1 MKRNFVSGLKGIF
14 ILLLLAA
21 LFVNEANSQV
31 VNERARKRISIGVGM
46 FTDIWSGIPDGIAIR
61 AINQGFQSFVM
72 YNAPFGKS
80 NFGFSAGLGF
90 RANNMYG
97 NFLSDSLRD
106 PSGTGTELTM
116 IPKNIDFKRSKLTTP
131 YLELPLEF
139 RYTSKS
145 KIGVGIGF
153 KLAYLL
159 PAHTKYVGEDYLL
172 DSESKLRVK
181 YREIENLESF
191 SYGPTLHIGYKWFHV
206 TGYYSISKLF
216 VKNKGPQMYPISIG
230 FVLMPY

>member
-1 MKRNFVSGLKGIF
+1 MKRNFMLRLNGILVV
-14 ILLLLAA
+14 LLLSA
-21 LFVNEANSQV
+21 LFISETNAQV
-31 VNERARKRISIGVGM
+31 VNERARKRISVGVGM
-46 FTDIWSGIPDGIAIR
+46 FTDIWNGIPDGIAIR

-97 NFLSDSLRD
+97 NFYSDSLRD

-116 IPKNIDFKRSKLTTP
+116 IAKNIDFKRSKLTTP
-131 YLELPLEF
+131 YLELPIEF

-145 KIGVGIGF
+145 KVGVGIGF
-153 KLAYLL
+153 KVAYLL
-159 PAHTKYVGEDYLL
+159 PAHTKYVGEDYMF
-172 DSESKLRVK
+172 DSDNKLRVK
-181 YREIENLESF
+181 FREIENLESF
-191 SYGPTLHIGYKWFHV
+191 SYGPTMHIGYKWFHV

-216 VKNKGPQMYPISIG
+216 VKNKGPEMYPISIG